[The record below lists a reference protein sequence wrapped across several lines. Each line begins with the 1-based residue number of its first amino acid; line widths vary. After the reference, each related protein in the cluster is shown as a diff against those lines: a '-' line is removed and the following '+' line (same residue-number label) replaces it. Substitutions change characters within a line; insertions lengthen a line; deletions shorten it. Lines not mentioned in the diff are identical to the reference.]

1 MTRKQLAE
9 ELYDLN
15 VKRGVLGSANGCG
28 KDEWVRRTLNGI
40 GANTPQNKQKLMRAV
55 AFAKEDLKCRELR

>member
-15 VKRGVLGSANGCG
+15 IKRGICGLANGCG

-40 GANTPQNKQKLMRAV
+40 GSSSPLQKQKLMRAV
-55 AFAKEDLKCRELR
+55 AFAKEDLKERGIK